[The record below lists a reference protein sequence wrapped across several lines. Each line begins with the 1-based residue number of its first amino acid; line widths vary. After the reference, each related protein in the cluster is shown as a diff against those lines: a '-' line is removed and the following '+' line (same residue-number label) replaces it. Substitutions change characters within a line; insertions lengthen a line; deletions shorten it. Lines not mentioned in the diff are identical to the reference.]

1 MKKWKKLMAATL
13 TAATALT
20 LASVS
25 SPAAVKVTAAEAAI
39 TPAIGKMPGKGNP
52 LLSHKFGADP
62 SAMVYNGRVYI
73 YMTNDIFEYNADG
86 TVKDNTYGRINKIT
100 VISSADMVNWTD
112 HGEIP
117 VAGPQGAARW
127 ANNSWAPAAA
137 HKTINGKEK
146 FFLYFA
152 DSANGIGVLT
162 ADSPIGP
169 FTDPIGKPLV
179 SRSTP
184 GASDV
189 TWLFDP
195 AVLVDDD
202 GSGYLYFG
210 GGVPNGK
217 EADPGTARV
226 AKLGADMISLDL
238 AASGG
243 SAKPINPPWLFED
256 SGINKYNGKYYYSYC
271 INFSG
276 THPADFPTGTIAYM
290 VSDNPMGPFKYVKTI
305 LPNPGVFFG
314 VGGNNHHALFEF
326 KDQWYITYHAQTL
339 AKAMAE
345 SGTFPQMGG
354 QPHGYRNAHVNQVS
368 FDASGVIQ
376 NITGDYAGVPQ
387 VGHVDPYARVEAE
400 TIGWNGGIAT
410 ERTTEPG
417 GMVEPVNLAVTSTN
431 DGDWTAV
438 SKVDFGSVGAG
449 TFTAHVA
456 SGSNGGKIELR
467 LDSPDGPLIG
477 MLPIANTGGDDS
489 WQTKTA
495 SVSGATGVHDLYMVY
510 RGTAA
515 GHLFKIDYWQF
526 GQKLTAHELAAV
538 NATIDKQK
546 IDIVTGTNKAIL
558 KVTAVYA
565 DGTSEDVTA
574 KAVATPAQNG
584 IVSIQGGT
592 VTGIGYG
599 ATSINVSYGGKSDT
613 LHMLVKDLNS
623 ELTVK
628 RITVDNA
635 SFALEA
641 GRTASFN
648 VTAEYMDGHTENV
661 TNKAA
666 YSSTN
671 PDVAEVS
678 NGTIT
683 AKSSGM
689 AHITASFKGEL
700 GEAAS
705 VPITVTVNA
714 PSFVAI
720 EAETGAVAG
729 TIESHT
735 WSQANGQS
743 TKAMLFGPDTG
754 FTMTGTDA
762 ASLASG
768 SKMTYN
774 INVPAAGNYN
784 VWLLAKSAD
793 YSGDSVHVGVDNAY
807 RFTANGIH
815 GVSAGQFK
823 WANISGAAGGIFGG
837 AALTLAAGEHELNFW
852 GREDGLAID
861 RIYLTTSSSTA
872 DPIWPPV
879 EPQEPTASLS
889 APSTVKPGASVA
901 VSLSLDAMIQNVYA
915 EDITLTYDP
924 DVFEYVSATGAND
937 KVQIAGEDKGTAG
950 QVRLIAAN
958 IGGVSGAS
966 TPILN
971 VTFKVKDGIQDT
983 TGTIAVTRAAL
994 GVTAAGTEIEAG
1006 LSSKRIAVGSA
1017 DVVVDKTAL
1026 TTAIAN
1032 AQSLYDAAVVGTQ
1045 PGQYPQAAKEA
1056 LQAAINAAKA
1066 VRDNGSATQAEVDSA
1081 VTTLNSAV
1089 NTFKAAVVKE
1099 ASADLNQDGRYSVGD
1114 LALVANHYGK
1124 DAGSADWTTAK
1135 KADMN
1140 RDGKVD
1146 IVDLAFV
1153 ATKILQ

>member
-1 MKKWKKLMAATL
+1 MKKWKKLMAATM
-13 TAATALT
+13 AATTALT

-25 SPAAVKVTAAEAAI
+25 SPVAANVQAAEAPI
-39 TPAIGKMPGKGNP
+39 TPAIAKTPERGNP

-62 SAMVYNGRVYI
+62 SAMVYNGRVYL

-226 AKLGADMISLDL
+226 AKLGADMTSLDL

-276 THPADFPTGTIAYM
+276 THPADFPAGTIAYM
-290 VSDNPMGPFKYVKTI
+290 VSDSPMGPFKYVKTI

-314 VGGNNHHALFEF
+314 VGGNNHHAMFEF

-354 QPHGYRNAHVNQVS
+354 QPHGYRNAHVNKVS

-387 VGHVDPYARVEAE
+387 VAKLDPYARVEAE
-400 TIGWNGGIAT
+400 TIGWNGGIS
-410 ERTTEPG
+410 TTSIAEPG
-417 GMVEPVNLAVTSTN
+417 AMVESLNLAVTGID

-438 SKVDFGSVGAG
+438 SDVDFGATGAG
-449 TFTAHVA
+449 TFAARVA
-456 SGSNGGKIELR
+456 SGSNGGKLELR
-467 LDSPDGPLIG
+467 LDRPDGPLIG
-477 MLPIANTGGDDS
+477 TLPIANTGGGDS
-489 WQTKTA
+489 WQTRTT
-495 SVSGATGVHDLYMVY
+495 SVSGASGIHDLYMVY

-515 GHLFKIDYWQF
+515 NDLFKVDYWQF
-526 GQKLTAHELAAV
+526 GQKRTAHELAAV

-546 IDIVTGTNKAIL
+546 IDVVPGTNQATL

-574 KAVATPAQNG
+574 QAVATPAQTG
-584 IVSIQGGT
+584 IVSIEGGT
-592 VTGIGYG
+592 VTGVGYG
-599 ATSINVSYGGKSDT
+599 STSINVSYGGKSDT
-613 LHMLVKDLNS
+613 VHMLVKDLNS

-628 RITVDNA
+628 RVTVDNA

-641 GRTASFN
+641 GRTASFR
-648 VTAEYMDGHTENV
+648 VTAEYVDGHTEDV

-666 YSSTN
+666 YSNTN

-683 AKSSGM
+683 AKSSGT
-689 AHITASFKGEL
+689 AQITASFKGEL
-700 GEAAS
+700 GEPAS

-729 TIESHT
+729 TIENHI
-735 WSQANGQS
+735 WSQADGQS

-754 FTMTGTDA
+754 FAMTGTDA
-762 ASLASG
+762 ATLASG
-768 SKMTYN
+768 SKLTYK
-774 INVPAAGNYN
+774 INVPAAGTYN
-784 VWLLAKSAD
+784 VWLLTKSAD
-793 YSGDSVHVGVDNAY
+793 FSGDSVHVGVDNAY

-815 GVSAGQFK
+815 GVSGGQFK
-823 WANISGAAGGIFGG
+823 WANISGASSGIFGG
-837 AALTLAAGEHELNFW
+837 SALTLTAGEHELNFW
-852 GREDGLAID
+852 GREDGLSID
-861 RIYLTTSSSTA
+861 RIYLTTSGSTA

-879 EPQEPTASLS
+879 QPQEPTASLS
-889 APSTVKPGASVA
+889 GPSTVKPGASFA
-901 VSLSLDAMIQNVYA
+901 VSLRLDAMIQTVYA
-915 EDITLTYDP
+915 EDITLTYDS
-924 DVFEYVSATGAND
+924 DVFEYVSTAGANENI
-937 KVQIAGEDKGTAG
+937 QIAGEDTGTAG

-958 IGGVSGAS
+958 IGGLSGAS

-971 VTFKVKDGIQDT
+971 VTFKVKAGVHDT
-983 TGTIAVTRAAL
+983 AGTIAATGAKL
-994 GVTAAGTEIEAG
+994 GVTAAGTEIEAA
-1006 LSSKRIAVGSA
+1006 LSSKSIAVGSV

-1026 TTAIAN
+1026 TTSITN

-1045 PGQYPQAAKEA
+1045 PGQYPQAAKDA
-1056 LQAAINAAKA
+1056 LQAAINSAKT
-1066 VRDNGSATQAEVDSA
+1066 VKDNANATQAEVDNA
-1081 VTTLNSAV
+1081 VTALNSAV
-1089 NTFKAAVVKE
+1089 STFKAAVVKE
-1099 ASADLNQDGRYSVGD
+1099 ASADVNQDGRYSVGD
-1114 LALVANHYGK
+1114 LAMVANHYGK
-1124 DAGSADWTTAK
+1124 DAGSADWATAK
-1135 KADMN
+1135 KADLN
-1140 RDGKVD
+1140 NDGKVD

-1153 ATKILQ
+1153 ATKILN